1 MPESTLSKVDVDED
15 VLTISEKSYV
25 DTRYSQLFENK
36 ILSEKSYGK
45 INVALELYKTPASIW
60 YNQIEKN
67 ESFANQFCRLFLV
80 HSRFAFEF
88 FK

>member
-1 MPESTLSKVDVDED
+1 MPESTLSKVDVED
-15 VLTISEKSYV
+15 FLTISEKSYV

-67 ESFANQFCRLFLV
+67 RKFCKSVL
-80 HSRFAFEF
+80 SAFF
-88 FK
+88 STQ